1 MSVPYGAPQQ
11 QHAGAPAPLGGMSLA
26 QLIGFGVAVLAL
38 VSYFCGFAEEA
49 GGGSMAQYLLLAG
62 GLFAA
67 LPALP
72 KGPASLHIAAVLS
85 VLGGLGML
93 QNVVA
98 WSGETPSIV
107 VVILIA
113 AILQLLGAVAMLLA
127 DAGMIKIQPKPTG
140 MYGQPGSWNP
150 GSGGFPQPGQYGQA
164 QQSGQPGQP
173 QQQAGQPGQQH
184 SGQFGVPGQ
193 QAPAPT
199 SFMPQPGQFGQVPQ
213 SGQQGSQPGQ
223 YGQSSSQGP
232 GTPPGGFASPTQP
245 NS

>member
-11 QHAGAPAPLGGMSLA
+11 QHAGTPAPLGGMNLA
-26 QLIGFGVAVLAL
+26 QLIGLGVAVLAL
-38 VSYFCGFAEEA
+38 VSYFCGFADEA
-49 GGGSMAQYLLLAG
+49 GGGKSLPQYLLLAG

-67 LPALP
+67 LSVLP
-72 KGPASLHIAAVLS
+72 KGPASLQIGAVLS

-93 QNVVA
+93 QIVVS
-98 WSGETPSIV
+98 WPGETPSIV

-127 DAGMIKIQPKPTG
+127 DAGVIKIQPKPAG

-150 GSGGFPQPGQYGQA
+150 GSGGFPQPGQFGQPQQHGQA
-164 QQSGQPGQP
+164 QQQGGQPGP
-173 QQQAGQPGQQH
+173 Q
-184 SGQFGVPGQ
+184 STGQFGAAGQ

-213 SGQQGSQPGQ
+213 PGQQGAQPGQ
-223 YGQSSSQGP
+223 YGQSGQGP